1 MGVVMGKAYIERV
14 NLNCPICKKIVSVL
28 PSRLKKTKTIYC
40 GKDCANIGQTTS
52 KRFEFKCEECG
63 VKFKATKDH
72 GADRRF
78 CSRKCFCAN
87 SPDYAEKECPQ
98 CGDIFKPITSSH
110 TEDGMSMHCSKK
122 CYNESQKTG
131 EEKSCLNCGVLFY
144 TTPSHNNVCCSL
156 KCKSEHFRGA
166 LAPGWKN
173 GQFVTEATG
182 HKFVA
187 FERPDRVGKYV
198 AEHRMVV
205 MREIGRLL
213 ERWEY
218 VIHIN
223 NVPDDNRPENLYV
236 CGTNSQ
242 FSKIRNGSL
251 PWPKKSNLGSYK

>member
-1 MGVVMGKAYIERV
+1 MVRKYIERV
-14 NLNCPICKKIVSVL
+14 NLNCPVCKKAFGVL
-28 PSRLKKTKTIYC
+28 PSRLAKAKAVYC
-40 GKDCANIGQTTS
+40 GKDCANIAQTTS
-52 KRFEFKCEECG
+52 ERFEFTCEECN
-63 VKFKATKDH
+63 VVFKNTKDH

-78 CSRKCFCAN
+78 CSRVCFRAKATR
-87 SPDYAEKECPQ
+87 DLIEKECAQ
-98 CGDIFKPITSSH
+98 CGDVFKPNRSEH
-110 TEDGMSMHCSKK
+110 TDDKINKFCSKK
-122 CYNESQKTG
+122 CYGDAQKSG
-131 EEKSCLNCGVLFY
+131 EERACLNCSNLFY
-144 TTPSHNNVCCSL
+144 TNLSHNNVCCSI

-166 LAPGWKN
+166 LAPAWKN

-187 FERPDRVGKYV
+187 FERPDRVSKYV

-242 FSKIRNGSL
+242 FSKMRNGSL
-251 PWPKKSNLGSYK
+251 PWPKKSNLRSYK